1 MQGMSIQSQVRELR
15 SFMLSR
21 QKKKKTARFAQMS
34 MEGTDRPK
42 LRAVMYPVWLPASG
56 MDRNLAVT
64 SN

>member
-1 MQGMSIQSQVRELR
+1 
-15 SFMLSR
+15 
-21 QKKKKTARFAQMS
+21 MS

-56 MDRNLAVT
+56 TDRNLAVT